1 MKLKSY
7 IWFGLAIILLVGL
20 FFLVKSQF
28 FGDREIDL
36 GNGGVDTLFLKIVLK
51 EGGLAKSLIKVSDY
65 DPERFTIT
73 AEGEARNFLSFD
85 VIESTPD
92 DDKSVEIIIDGAGH
106 TPEIYLGNL
115 LVDSSGKKSVIPVI
129 VEVQSKEVNFLGRI
143 ETFFSEG
150 ALPSQNLRAEIK
162 VYDIGEVGGRSLN
175 LTYFVKDFDGKV
187 LENTFNTMRVYSEQ
201 PVPIELPNN
210 MALGSYVLGA
220 IIDDEG
226 NISTSTHFFQIA
238 EKEEEE
244 ILYDEN
250 LMWIIAIFGI
260 LFVFF
265 IILFVYSIISR
276 DRLFMELEKQHKNE
290 IRKIRESI
298 GGSGRIRPVAVKE
311 KIKVANKIYR
321 KRVVVFKKL
330 KSQNKRSE
338 MKKKLVGWKRQGYNL
353 KELEIKNTKSKKI
366 SPKTKSKKFKKQ
378 GYKL

>member
-1 MKLKSY
+1 
-7 IWFGLAIILLVGL
+7 
-20 FFLVKSQF
+20 
-28 FGDREIDL
+28 
-36 GNGGVDTLFLKIVLK
+36 
-51 EGGLAKSLIKVSDY
+51 
-65 DPERFTIT
+65 
-73 AEGEARNFLSFD
+73 
-85 VIESTPD
+85 
-92 DDKSVEIIIDGAGH
+92 
-106 TPEIYLGNL
+106 
-115 LVDSSGKKSVIPVI
+115 
-129 VEVQSKEVNFLGRI
+129 
-143 ETFFSEG
+143 
-150 ALPSQNLRAEIK
+150 
-162 VYDIGEVGGRSLN
+162 
-175 LTYFVKDFDGKV
+175 
-187 LENTFNTMRVYSEQ
+187 
-201 PVPIELPNN
+201 
-210 MALGSYVLGA
+210 YVLGA